1 MLDLPGLEDEVP
13 SEFPRTYFTAEEWV
27 FPLPKRIVCLIIS
40 WALALVIYRTLMN
53 DTLSSTL
60 SISYAA
66 NPTHSQC
73 YGSYRD
79 PAKP

>member
-1 MLDLPGLEDEVP
+1 
-13 SEFPRTYFTAEEWV
+13 
-27 FPLPKRIVCLIIS
+27 
-40 WALALVIYRTLMN
+40 LALVIYRTLMN